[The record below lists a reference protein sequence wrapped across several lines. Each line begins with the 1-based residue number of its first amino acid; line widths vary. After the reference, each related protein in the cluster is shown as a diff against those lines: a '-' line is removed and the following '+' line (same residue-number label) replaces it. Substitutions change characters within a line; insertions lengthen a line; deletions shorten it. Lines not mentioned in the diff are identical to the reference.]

1 MFDTIKLWLMGI
13 VSAIIGFFIWK
24 NNHDRK
30 VAEEELESVKDQIQ
44 DAEVETAK
52 RVEQAKGDA
61 TKKELE
67 TKIKVLKEIGNKED
81 TDKISEL
88 ENQIKD
94 VENGKNNTIT
104 V

>member
-1 MFDTIKLWLMGI
+1 MFDTVKLWLMGI

-44 DAEVETAK
+44 EAEVETAK
-52 RVEQAKGDA
+52 RVEKVKSDV

-81 TDKISEL
+81 DEKIAEL
-88 ENQIKD
+88 ENQIKE
-94 VENGKNNTIT
+94 VEDGKSNTIT
-104 V
+104 I